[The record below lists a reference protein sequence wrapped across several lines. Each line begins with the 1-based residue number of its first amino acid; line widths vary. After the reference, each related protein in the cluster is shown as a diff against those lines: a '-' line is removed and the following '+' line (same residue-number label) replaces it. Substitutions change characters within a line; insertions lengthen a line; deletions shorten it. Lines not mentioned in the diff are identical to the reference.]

1 MLHNIFTIVIV
12 IIFNG
17 EDKVLLLIDSPKKIT
32 IFIIN
37 PVLLV
42 GCFVLINR
50 NYVRNCTRIYQT
62 IFQLILEEAN
72 SMLFLS
78 FNNNLYIG
86 IQTFIVLP
94 LVILSNDWLS
104 LLIYCLC
111 KRPLSLGWP
120 DVIVAPST
128 K

>member
-17 EDKVLLLIDSPKKIT
+17 EDKVLLLIDPPKKIT

-37 PVLLV
+37 PVLLG

-72 SMLFLS
+72 SMFFLS

-111 KRPLSLGWP
+111 RDPFR
-120 DVIVAPST
+120 
-128 K
+128 